1 MQNDEQPVIRQKT
14 AHAITVDM
22 SEETSEPVVPVETS
36 PEEEEPDYRT
46 DWERYLDEAVA
57 TGEDNLY
64 RAALGFALVRK
75 LEATFRGGGKHAK
88 SRTTRV
94 TSPKPNKRS
103 TFPSTGVVKRAFSL
117 VEAGRRQ
124 GAA

>member
-75 LEATFRGGGKHAK
+75 LEANARPDSRHAK
-88 SRTTRV
+88 GRTTRV
-94 TSPKPNKRS
+94 TSPKPTRRN
-103 TFPSTGVVKRAFSL
+103 TFPSSGVVQRAWQ
-117 VEAGRRQ
+117 VVQDGQ
-124 GAA
+124 G